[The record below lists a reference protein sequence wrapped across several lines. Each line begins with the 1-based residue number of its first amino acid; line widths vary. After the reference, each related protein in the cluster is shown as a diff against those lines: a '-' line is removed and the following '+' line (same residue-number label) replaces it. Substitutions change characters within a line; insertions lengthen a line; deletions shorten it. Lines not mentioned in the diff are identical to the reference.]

1 MEPTGKLRWL
11 KTTKGDTEEIVLQQ
25 EFVQLTL
32 DRAIKVWKDIPVYSV
47 EQNSEGIS
55 K

>member
-11 KTTKGDTEEIVLQQ
+11 EKDNGERVLQQ

-32 DRAIKVWKDIPVYSV
+32 DRAIKIWKDVPVV
-47 EQNSEGIS
+47 KEE